1 MLHAAATSLL
11 VVYAVASHGLPC
23 VRGAL
28 LCSALAFSRAHA
40 ASCACLILDF
50 SHEPFLFLA
59 HRMAQRPAHVAFY
72 RVDIGGG
79 EGYTFP
85 CLQLLNRRGGG
96 APVLLRWVY
105 QRSLELL
112 LFIGCRRA
120 E

>member
-1 MLHAAATSLL
+1 
-11 VVYAVASHGLPC
+11 
-23 VRGAL
+23 
-28 LCSALAFSRAHA
+28 
-40 ASCACLILDF
+40 
-50 SHEPFLFLA
+50 
-59 HRMAQRPAHVAFY
+59 MAQRPAHVAFY

-112 LFIGCRRA
+112 LFRRTDGGSTGA
-120 E
+120 IWKLLNNTPPKWLVGFSDITALHSAFFTKFPADRFP